1 MLGICNTNC
10 VAELESILA
19 SLTIELFWGTN
30 IGFFN
35 RASRHYFWFFES
47 HHSAPVRMFISIP
60 AGPSCANTRR
70 KEDKKD
76 ETTESRGS
84 EAEGHVI
91 ASGSLIRNGRYIKV
105 KWFKTNANRWSR
117 SRITRPV
124 DGMTEDC
131 TRDLLHAQETSMENS
146 QARASLTAALVYFKN
161 HYSGRQTT
169 FSSETQVYFACRFFA

>member
-10 VAELESILA
+10 VAELESI
-19 SLTIELFWGTN
+19 LTIELFWGTN

-35 RASRHYFWFFES
+35 RASCHYFWFFES

-60 AGPSCANTRR
+60 AGLSCANTRR
-70 KEDKKD
+70 KEDKKMKQLKARD
-76 ETTESRGS
+76 QKDM
-84 EAEGHVI
+84 
-91 ASGSLIRNGRYIKV
+91 SLLREDRNGRFIKV

-124 DGMTEDC
+124 DGMTEDG

-146 QARASLTAALVYFKN
+146 QARASLTVASVYFKN
-161 HYSGRQTT
+161 HYSGRRTT
-169 FSSETQVYFACRFFA
+169 FSGP